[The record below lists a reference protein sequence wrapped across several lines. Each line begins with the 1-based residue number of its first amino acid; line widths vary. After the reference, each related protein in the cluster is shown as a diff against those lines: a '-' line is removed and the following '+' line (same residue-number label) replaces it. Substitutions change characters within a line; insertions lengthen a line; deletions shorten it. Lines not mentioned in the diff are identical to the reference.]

1 MNPNKMNE
9 RPTHRF
15 ASILA
20 VSALALGLAACGK
33 NEEPTAGQRLDSAVE
48 KTEQAAA
55 DARVKAESAMNK
67 AETKMEQGAATAE
80 STAQNAA
87 NSAMGAI
94 DDATITTQVNAGL
107 AKDPDLSAVK
117 INVDTVGGK
126 VTLNGPAPTTTARD
140 RAETIAKAV
149 NGVASVNNQLV
160 VTPN

>member
-1 MNPNKMNE
+1 MNTLKISQ
-9 RPTHRF
+9 RPAHRV

-33 NEEPTAGQRLDSAVE
+33 TEDPTVGQRLDSAVE

-55 DARVKAESAMNK
+55 VARVKADGAMQS
-67 AETKMEQGAATAE
+67 AETKMEQGVASAE
-80 STAQNAA
+80 SATKNAA

-94 DDATITTQVNAGL
+94 DDATITAQVNASL
-107 AKDPDLSAVK
+107 AKDPDLSALK

-126 VTLNGPAPTTTARD
+126 VTLNGPAPTTVARD

-149 NGVASVNNQLV
+149 EGVTSVNNQLV
-160 VTPN
+160 VTAS